1 MGVKRPALLV
11 GGVILVAAL
20 GTAGAWLTW
29 PRQASTLHTAGAT
42 RTTPAPALVAPAK
55 PEAKSAAPIVVPEAA
70 PPPEPTSVEFARAAA
85 APPET
90 PGSDTPAA
98 RASEPPAAAPSAAT
112 DWAALP
118 IDELRTRAS
127 DDELPAMEEMARR
140 LVQGVGVPKDQQAGA
155 GWLLRAAQHGSAQSA
170 FNVGVMY
177 ERGFVVERDST
188 RAVEWYRK
196 AADANLPIAKQH
208 LALMLR
214 EGKGVARNGQ
224 EAIDLLRAAS
234 RQGLAVSM
242 FTLGDIYERGDLVPK
257 DPAMA
262 LAWYAITAEFDRQ
275 TNRGGGDNAIAK
287 TAAQRAQALRSTLL
301 PGDLER
307 AQQAGQLE
315 FKQIVEAL
323 QPPKPP
329 PPLVPSDLPP
339 VPLPAPALP
348 PAAFPVPA
356 PGKAA
361 DAEPDPPGWP
371 KAVNDQISAIQ
382 QALVDL
388 KLLSDKPDGAIGPVT
403 RTAIRAFQRST
414 GARETG
420 EPTKDVFAALQGAI
434 ARRSAAASAPSTAP
448 TTAPTID
455 LGASEPPPPPTSE
468 DIARAAPLPQEKT
481 DSAKVE
487 PPIAQAPVAP
497 APIPQAPVAQA
508 PVAQAPIA
516 PAPIAPAP
524 IGSAID
530 LGAPEPP
537 PAPPTSEDIA
547 RAPAPEEKTD
557 SAKVEPAAAGPAP
570 IDPAKP
576 PMPRI
581 EEATMAAAP
590 PIAAT
595 PEGPKPAPPE
605 ATPSAAIDLGQPE
618 PPPAPPT
625 SADIIRTDAWPTATA
640 DQVTAIQRLLRDLNF
655 LRDPPDGLYGP
666 ATRAAIL
673 DYERT
678 AGLAQTGEASK
689 ALFESLKET
698 RAKAMPK
705 PN

>member
-1 MGVKRPALLV
+1 
-11 GGVILVAAL
+11 
-20 GTAGAWLTW
+20 
-29 PRQASTLHTAGAT
+29 
-42 RTTPAPALVAPAK
+42 
-55 PEAKSAAPIVVPEAA
+55 
-70 PPPEPTSVEFARAAA
+70 
-85 APPET
+85 
-90 PGSDTPAA
+90 
-98 RASEPPAAAPSAAT
+98 
-112 DWAALP
+112 
-118 IDELRTRAS
+118 
-127 DDELPAMEEMARR
+127 MEEMARR
-140 LVQGVGVPKDQQAGA
+140 LVQGLGVPKDQQAAA

-214 EGKGVARNGQ
+214 EGKGVARNGP
-224 EAIDLLRAAS
+224 EAINLLRAAS
-234 RQGLAVSM
+234 RQGLPISM
-242 FTLGDIYERGDLVPK
+242 FTLGDLYERGDLVPK
-257 DPAMA
+257 DPALA
-262 LAWYAITAEFDRQ
+262 LAWYAITSEFDRQ

-329 PPLVPSDLPP
+329 PLVPSDLPP
-339 VPLPAPALP
+339 APLPAPALP

-356 PGKAA
+356 PGQTAAA

-382 QALVDL
+382 QALFDL

-403 RTAIRAFQRST
+403 RTAIRAFQRSI

-420 EPTKDVFAALQGAI
+420 EPTKDVFTALQGAI
-434 ARRSAAASAPSTAP
+434 ARRGAAASAPSA
-448 TTAPTID
+448 APTID

-468 DIARAAPLPQEKT
+468 EIARAAPLPQEKT
-481 DSAKVE
+481 DSARVE
-487 PPIAQAPVAP
+487 PPVAPAPVAQAPVAP
-497 APIPQAPVAQA
+497 A

-524 IGSAID
+524 IGSAPIGSAID

-537 PAPPTSEDIA
+537 PAPPTSAEIA
-547 RAPAPEEKTD
+547 RAAPAPEEKTD
-557 SAKVEPAAAGPAP
+557 SAKVEPAAAVPAP
-570 IDPAKP
+570 IDPPKP

-581 EEATMAAAP
+581 EETTAASPPSAAP
-590 PIAAT
+590 P
-595 PEGPKPAPPE
+595 EGAKPAPPE
-605 ATPSAAIDLGQPE
+605 AAPATAIDLGQPE

-625 SADIIRTDAWPTATA
+625 SADIARTDAWPTATA

-678 AGLAQTGEASK
+678 AGLAQTGEATQ
-689 ALFESLKET
+689 AVFESLKDART
-698 RAKAMPK
+698 KAMRK

>member
-1 MGVKRPALLV
+1 MGVKRPALLI
-11 GGVILVAAL
+11 GGVILAAAL
-20 GTAGAWLTW
+20 GTAGAWLIW
-29 PRQASTLHTAGAT
+29 PRQ
-42 RTTPAPALVAPAK
+42 
-55 PEAKSAAPIVVPEAA
+55 
-70 PPPEPTSVEFARAAA
+70 TSSPRYRQRNPDKARARPRRDTGETRSEARGADRGSGGRCSARADQRRVRARRGGAA
-85 APPET
+85 E
-90 PGSDTPAA
+90 TPAA
-98 RASEPPAAAPSAAT
+98 RATEPPAAAPAAI

-118 IDELRTRAS
+118 IDELRTRANA
-127 DDELPAMEEMARR
+127 DELPAMEEMARR

-196 AADANLPIAKQH
+196 AADANLPIAKHH

-224 EAIDLLRAAS
+224 EAVDLLRAAS

-242 FTLGDIYERGDLVPK
+242 FTLGDIYERGDLLPK

-275 TNRGGGDNAIAK
+275 TNRGGDNAIAK
-287 TAAQRAQALRSTLL
+287 TAAQRAQALQSTLL

-307 AQQAGQLE
+307 AQQAGQRE

-323 QPPKPP
+323 RPPKPP
-329 PPLVPSDLPP
+329 PPLEPSALPP
-339 VPLPAPALP
+339 AALPAPALP

-356 PGKAA
+356 PGQAAAA
-361 DAEPDPPGWP
+361 DSEPDPPGWP
-371 KAVNDQISAIQ
+371 KAANDQISAIQ
-382 QALVDL
+382 QALFDL

-403 RTAIRAFQRST
+403 RTAIRTFQRST

-420 EPTKDVFAALQGAI
+420 EPTKDVFAALQEAI
-434 ARRSAAASAPSTAP
+434 ARRGAAASAPPSAP
-448 TTAPTID
+448 AID

-468 DIARAAPLPQEKT
+468 DIARAAPVPQEKT

-487 PPIAQAPVAP
+487 PPIAP
-497 APIPQAPVAQA
+497 
-508 PVAQAPIA
+508 APIA
-516 PAPIAPAP
+516 PAPIAP
-524 IGSAID
+524 AID

-537 PAPPTSEDIA
+537 PAPPTSADIA
-547 RAPAPEEKTD
+547 RAAPAPEEKTD
-557 SAKVEPAAAGPAP
+557 SAKVEPANAVPAP
-570 IDPAKP
+570 IDPPKP
-576 PMPRI
+576 PMPKI
-581 EEATMAAAP
+581 EEATAAPP

-605 ATPSAAIDLGQPE
+605 STTATAIDLGQPE

-625 SADIIRTDAWPTATA
+625 SADIVRADPDAWPTSTA
-640 DQVTAIQRLLRDLNF
+640 DQVTAVQRLLRDLNF

-666 ATRAAIL
+666 GTRAAIL

-678 AGLAQTGEASK
+678 VGLAQTGEPSK

-698 RAKAMPK
+698 REKAMRK

>member
-11 GGVILVAAL
+11 GGVILAAAL

-29 PRQASTLHTAGAT
+29 PRQASTPRTAGAT

-70 PPPEPTSVEFARAAA
+70 PPPEPTSAEFARAAA
-85 APPET
+85 
-90 PGSDTPAA
+90 PGSETPAA
-98 RASEPPAAAPSAAT
+98 GASEPPAATPPASI
-112 DWAALP
+112 DWTALP

-234 RQGLAVSM
+234 RQGQAVSM

-257 DPAMA
+257 DPALA
-262 LAWYAITAEFDRQ
+262 LAWYAITSEFDRQ

-371 KAVNDQISAIQ
+371 KAANDQISAIQ

-420 EPTKDVFAALQGAI
+420 EPTKDVFAALQGAV
-434 ARRSAAASAPSTAP
+434 ARRSAAASAPS
-448 TTAPTID
+448 TAPTID

-481 DSAKVE
+481 ELSESRTANRTGTNRAGTNPTGLDRTG
-487 PPIAQAPVAP
+487 PHRTGPNR
-497 APIPQAPVAQA
+497 
-508 PVAQAPIA
+508 
-516 PAPIAPAP
+516 
-524 IGSAID
+524 IGHRSRC
-530 LGAPEPP
+530 
-537 PAPPTSEDIA
+537 A
-547 RAPAPEEKTD
+547 R
-557 SAKVEPAAAGPAP
+557 AAAGAAHVGGHRARGVGARGEDRTPRRSNRQRQCRRRSIHPSRRCPGSRRRRLPRRRSRPRRMDPSRRRLKPRPRRPSISGSPSRRRRRRPRPTSPAP
-570 IDPAKP
+570 K
-576 PMPRI
+576 R
-581 EEATMAAAP
+581 
-590 PIAAT
+590 
-595 PEGPKPAPPE
+595 GRRR
-605 ATPSAAIDLGQPE
+605 
-618 PPPAPPT
+618 PPT
-625 SADIIRTDAWPTATA
+625 R
-640 DQVTAIQRLLRDLNF
+640 
-655 LRDPPDGLYGP
+655 
-666 ATRAAIL
+666 
-673 DYERT
+673 
-678 AGLAQTGEASK
+678 
-689 ALFESLKET
+689 
-698 RAKAMPK
+698 
-705 PN
+705 

>member
-1 MGVKRPALLV
+1 MGVKQPALLI
-11 GGVILVAAL
+11 GGVILAAAL
-20 GTAGAWLTW
+20 GTAGAWVIW
-29 PRQASTLHTAGAT
+29 PRQTSSPRTANAT
-42 RTTPAPALVAPAK
+42 QAKPAPAPIAIPAK
-55 PEAKSAAPIVVPEAA
+55 PETKSAAPIVVPEAA
-70 PPPEPTSVEFARAAA
+70 APPEPTSAEFARATAA
-85 APPET
+85 PET
-90 PGSDTPAA
+90 P
-98 RASEPPAAAPSAAT
+98 APSATEPAASI
-112 DWAALP
+112 DWTALP
-118 IDELRTRAS
+118 IDELRTRANA
-127 DDELPAMEEMARR
+127 DELPAMEEMARR
-140 LVQGVGVPKDQQAGA
+140 LVQGLGVPKDQQAGA
-155 GWLLRAAQHGSAQSA
+155 GWLLRAAQQGSAQSA

-177 ERGFVVERDST
+177 ERGFVVERDTT

-196 AADANLPIAKQH
+196 ASEANLPMAKQH

-224 EAIDLLRAAS
+224 EAVDLLRAAS

-242 FTLGDIYERGDLVPK
+242 FTLGDIYERGDLLPK

-262 LAWYAITAEFDRQ
+262 LAWYAITSEFDRQ

-287 TAAQRAQALRSTLL
+287 MAAQRAQALRATLL

-307 AQQAGQLE
+307 AQQTGQRE

-339 VPLPAPALP
+339 VALPTPALP

-356 PGKAA
+356 PGQAAAA
-361 DAEPDPPGWP
+361 DSEPDPPGWP
-371 KAVNDQISAIQ
+371 KAANDQISAIQ
-382 QALVDL
+382 QALFDL
-388 KLLSDKPDGAIGPVT
+388 KLLSNKPDGAIGPVT
-403 RTAIRAFQRST
+403 RTAIRSFQRST

-420 EPTKDVFAALQGAI
+420 EPTKDVFAALQQAI
-434 ARRSAAASAPSTAP
+434 ARRGAAASAPPAAP
-448 TTAPTID
+448 AVD
-455 LGASEPPPPPTSE
+455 LSASEPPPPPTSE
-468 DIARAAPLPQEKT
+468 DIARAAPLPQEKA

-487 PPIAQAPVAP
+487 PPIA
-497 APIPQAPVAQA
+497 
-508 PVAQAPIA
+508 
-516 PAPIAPAP
+516 PAPIAPASVAP
-524 IGSAID
+524 APVAPAID
-530 LGAPEPP
+530 LGAAERP
-537 PAPPTSEDIA
+537 PAPPTSADIA
-547 RAPAPEEKTD
+547 RATPAPEEKTD
-557 SAKVEPAAAGPAP
+557 SAKVEPANPVPAP
-570 IDPAKP
+570 IDPPKP
-576 PMPRI
+576 PTPKI
-581 EEATMAAAP
+581 EEATAVP
-590 PIAAT
+590 PSIAAT

-605 ATPSAAIDLGQPE
+605 SATTTAIDLGQPE

-625 SADIIRTDAWPTATA
+625 SADIARADPDVWPASTA
-640 DQVTAIQRLLRDLNF
+640 DQVTAVQRLLRDLNF

-698 RAKAMPK
+698 RTKAMRK